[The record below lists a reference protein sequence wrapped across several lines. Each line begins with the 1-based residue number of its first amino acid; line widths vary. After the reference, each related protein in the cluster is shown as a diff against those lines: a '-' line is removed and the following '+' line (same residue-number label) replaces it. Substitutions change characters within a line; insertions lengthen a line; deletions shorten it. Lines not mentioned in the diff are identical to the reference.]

1 MTSLVAQAVA
11 EAPFWD
17 RLTVAVVGPLVTAV
31 IGTGLI
37 GLIIVKVTND
47 TQRKRTEADLR
58 RELLA
63 KVMSAAGTLYYAT
76 QSFWRTERTNPE
88 SSKAVADSRK
98 ELDRRY
104 LETRVQARL
113 LEGELQA
120 LLGKELATKWH
131 KVDDLLTVRYMKL
144 TGNDSERLYRANSR
158 HDDQEHSGLT
168 VEQLK
173 NVDTLIA
180 AYHEALQDVAGAVM
194 TAPFQ
199 Q

>member
-11 EAPFWD
+11 DAPFWD
-17 RLTVAVVGPLVTAV
+17 RLTMAVVGPLVTAV

-37 GLIIVKVTND
+37 GLIIVKVTNN

-63 KVMSAAGTLYYAT
+63 KVMGAAGTLYYAT
-76 QSFWRTERTNPE
+76 QSFWRMERTNPE

-131 KVDDLLTVRYMKL
+131 KVDDLLTVRYMEL
-144 TGNDSERLYRANSR
+144 TDNDADRCLSR
-158 HDDQEHSGLT
+158 SAAGRRRCGHDRSVPPVSAQAGL
-168 VEQLK
+168 
-173 NVDTLIA
+173 A
-180 AYHEALQDVAGAVM
+180 AGRRP
-194 TAPFQ
+194 TAPRTTWAQ
-199 Q
+199 VRRPNR